1 MSNTLII
8 ADDHPIFRK
17 GLLDILKSDKS
28 FKILAEAS
36 DGNEALELILLHQP
50 DVAILDVDMPNMSG
64 IEVCR
69 NALKLK
75 SKTRFVILTMYKEE
89 DLFNEAMNIGVSGY
103 VLKDNTVDDIINCI
117 NSVAQNDVYISPNI
131 KQFLISRKEKDIG
144 NDSIKKKLLKITIS
158 EMRILK
164 LISENKSSKE
174 IAALLFI
181 SYKTVENHRYNICR
195 KMELEGNYALI
206 KFAVA
211 YKPYF

>member
-75 SKTRFVILTMYKEE
+75 LKTRFVILTMYKEE

-103 VLKDNTVDDIINCI
+103 VLKDNAVDDIINCI
-117 NSVAQNDVYISPNI
+117 NAVAQNDVYISPNI

-144 NDSIKKKLLKITIS
+144 NDSITKKLLKITIS
-158 EMRILK
+158 EMRNLK

-181 SYKTVENHRYNICR
+181 SNKTVENHRYNICR

-206 KFAVA
+206 KFAIA

>member
-28 FKILAEAS
+28 FQILAEAS

-144 NDSIKKKLLKITIS
+144 NDSMKKKLLKITIS

>member
-28 FKILAEAS
+28 FQILAEAS